1 VRHITTIEFDGVGK
15 RAVDN
20 ARGRV
25 RVAMAVFAL
34 AFTAISL
41 RLVDLGLLGSEAIDR
56 RATPVAFDVAPRAD
70 IVDRN
75 GVLLAT
81 DLTAISVYAQI
92 PRVLNAHDSALK
104 LASVLPGV
112 SADVLERKFTS
123 DSKFI
128 WVKRKVTP
136 AEYDAVNRLGLP
148 GIGFQRE
155 VERVYPHGN
164 LASHLVGYTNVD
176 GRGLAGVER
185 FFDEKLRKEGPHGEP
200 LQLAID
206 VRVQHALRDE
216 IAAAVQEFTAIGGAG
231 LVLDI
236 HTGEIVAMVSLPDF
250 NPNEPGNIAA
260 NPELINRVSQAVFEW
275 GSTFKTFTMAMALDE
290 GKAGFRDSFDA
301 TNPIRISR
309 FTINDDHPK
318 HRWLS
323 VPEIFMYSSNIG
335 TVKIALEVGTD
346 NQKAFLRKLGF
357 FERPHVELH
366 EAGAPLVPAQWK
378 EINTMTIA
386 FGHGLSITGLQL
398 AAGYAAVA
406 GDGMLHPVTVL
417 KKPVG
422 YHPPGERII
431 APETVPKVQGLLRLV
446 VEKGTGKQADAPQYL
461 VGGKTGTAEKAA
473 AGGYHK
479 KSLVSSFVSVFPVI
493 NPRYVTVVMIDEPHG
508 TKKTYGY
515 ATAGWTAAPTTKRV
529 IERIAPMLGVPPS
542 SEPTHPVTREIM
554 QYIQPEVRS

>member
-1 VRHITTIEFDGVGK
+1 MRHITTIEFDGVGK

-34 AFTAISL
+34 GFAAISL
-41 RLVDLGLLGSEAIDR
+41 RLVDLGLLSGEATDKR
-56 RATPVAFDVAPRAD
+56 TSPVAEDVAPRAD

-92 PRVLNAHDSALK
+92 PRVLDAHDSALK

-112 SADVLERKFTS
+112 SADVLERKFGS
-123 DSKFI
+123 ASKFT

-164 LASHLVGYTNVD
+164 LAAHLVGYTNVD

-185 FFDEKLRKEGPHGEP
+185 FFDERMRKEGPRGKP
-200 LQLAID
+200 LQLALD
-206 VRVQHALRDE
+206 VRVQHALRNE
-216 IAAAVQEFTAIGGAG
+216 IAAAVEEFTALGGAG

-236 HTGEIVAMVSLPDF
+236 HTGEIIAMTSLPDF
-250 NPNEPGNIAA
+250 NPNEPGTIAN
-260 NPELINRVSQAVFEW
+260 NPELINRMTHAVFEW
-275 GSTFKTFTMAMALDE
+275 GSTFKAFTMAMALDE

-335 TVKIALEVGTD
+335 TVKMALEVGTE
-346 NQKAFLRKLGF
+346 NQKAFLGRLGF
-357 FERPHVELH
+357 FGRPHVELK
-366 EAGAPLVPAQWK
+366 ETGAPLVPAQWK

-398 AAGYAAVA
+398 AAGYAAIT

-417 KKPVG
+417 KTPAGFRPK
-422 YHPPGERII
+422 GERIVSQ
-431 APETVPKVQGLLRLV
+431 ETAYKMQGLLRLV
-446 VEKGTGKQADAPQYL
+446 VEKGTGRQADAPHYL
-461 VGGKTGTAEKAA
+461 VGGKTGTAEKAGG
-473 AGGYHK
+473 GGYRK
-479 KSLVSSFVSVFPVI
+479 KSLVSSFASIFPVV
-493 NPRYVTVVMIDEPHG
+493 NPRYVIVVMIDEPHG

-515 ATAGWTAAPTTKRV
+515 ATAGWTAAPTTKKV
-529 IERIAPMLGVPPS
+529 VERIAPMLGVPPS
-542 SEPTHPVTREIM
+542 DEPTHPITRDIM
-554 QYIQPEVRS
+554 QFIQPEVRS

>member
-1 VRHITTIEFDGVGK
+1 MRHITTIEFDGVGK

-34 AFTAISL
+34 AFGAIGL
-41 RLVDLGLLGSEAIDR
+41 RLVDLGLLSGEAPDKQ
-56 RATPVAFDVAPRAD
+56 AVAAAMDVAPRAD

-104 LASVLPGV
+104 LAGVLPGV
-112 SADVLERKFTS
+112 SSEMLERKFNS

-164 LASHLVGYTNVD
+164 LAAHMIGYTNVD

-185 FFDEKLRKEGPHGEP
+185 YFDEKLRKEGPRGEP
-200 LQLAID
+200 LHLALD
-206 VRVQHALRDE
+206 VRVQHALRNE
-216 IAAAVQEFTAIGGAG
+216 IAASVQEFSAIGGAG

-236 HTGEIVAMVSLPDF
+236 HTGEIIAMVSLPDF
-250 NPNEPGNIAA
+250 NPNEPGNIAS
-260 NPELINRVSQAVFEW
+260 NPELINRMSHAVFEW
-275 GSTFKTFTMAMALDE
+275 GSTFKAFTMAMALDE
-290 GKAGFRDSFDA
+290 GKAGFRDTYDA

-335 TVKIALEVGTD
+335 TVKMALDVGTE

-357 FERPHVELH
+357 FDRPHVELK

-378 EINTMTIA
+378 EINTMTIS

-398 AAGYAAVA
+398 AAGYAAIA

-417 KKPVG
+417 KKPMG
-422 YHPPGERII
+422 YKPAGERVVSQ
-431 APETVPKVQGLLRLV
+431 ETAYKMQGMLRLV
-446 VEKGTGKQADAPQYL
+446 VEKGTGRQADAPAYL
-461 VGGKTGTAEKAA
+461 VGGKTGTAEKAGG
-473 AGGYHK
+473 GGYRK
-479 KSLVSSFVSVFPVI
+479 KSLVSSFAAVFPVI
-493 NPRYVTVVMIDEPHG
+493 NPRYVTVVMLDEPKG

-529 IERIAPMLGVPPS
+529 VERIAPMLGVPPNKA
-542 SEPTHPVTREIM
+542 PTHPVTHEIM
-554 QYIQPEVRS
+554 SYIQPEVRS

>member
-1 VRHITTIEFDGVGK
+1 MRHITTIEFDGVGK

-34 AFTAISL
+34 AFAAISL
-41 RLVDLGLLGSEAIDR
+41 RLVDLGLLSGEATDK
-56 RATPVAFDVAPRAD
+56 RALAAAMDVAPRAD
-70 IVDRN
+70 ILDRN

-92 PRVLNAHDSALK
+92 PKVLNAHDSALK

-112 SADVLERKFTS
+112 SAEALERKFNS

-148 GIGFQRE
+148 GVGFQRE
-155 VERVYPHGN
+155 IERVYPHGN
-164 LASHLVGYTNVD
+164 LAAHMVGYTNVD

-185 FFDEKLRKEGPHGEP
+185 YFDETLREEGPAGKP
-200 LQLAID
+200 LQLALD
-206 VRVQHALRDE
+206 VRVQHALRNE
-216 IAAAVQEFTAIGGAG
+216 IAAAVEEFTALGGGG

-236 HTGEIVAMVSLPDF
+236 HTGEIIAMVSLPDF
-250 NPNEPGNIAA
+250 NPNEPGNMAS
-260 NPELINRVSQAVFEW
+260 NPQLINRMSHAVFEW
-275 GSTFKTFTMAMALDE
+275 GSTFKAFTMAMALDE
-290 GKAGFRDSFDA
+290 GTAGFSDGYDA

-335 TVKIALEVGTD
+335 TVKMALDVGTE

-357 FERPHVELH
+357 LDRVHVELK

-378 EINTMTIA
+378 EINTMTIS

-398 AAGYAAVA
+398 AAGYAAIA
-406 GDGMLHPVTVL
+406 GDGTMHPVTVL
-417 KKPVG
+417 KT
-422 YHPPGERII
+422 PPGFVPAGERIVSQ
-431 APETVPKVQGLLRLV
+431 ETAYKMQGLLRLV
-446 VEKGTGKQADAPQYL
+446 VEKGTGRQAEAPRYL
-461 VGGKTGTAEKAA
+461 VGGKTGTAEKAGG
-473 AGGYHK
+473 GGYRK
-479 KSLVSSFVSVFPVI
+479 RSLVSSFAAVFPVV

-529 IERIAPMLGVPPS
+529 VERIAPMLGVPPS
-542 SEPTHPVTREIM
+542 SEATHPVTRELLQM
-554 QYIQPEVRS
+554 MQPEVRS